1 MRERIRIERRGP
13 QCQLPWCSRKIKTL
27 DVQIWNL
34 LMALASEGCNLKKEP
49 KSEEKVK
56 KYKNSKGNLEKRN
69 MRRWGEMRSKIGL
82 ALERKRGTFL

>member
-1 MRERIRIERRGP
+1 
-13 QCQLPWCSRKIKTL
+13 
-27 DVQIWNL
+27 
-34 LMALASEGCNLKKEP
+34 MALASEGCNLKKEP

-69 MRRWGEMRSKIGL
+69 TRRWGEMRSKIGL